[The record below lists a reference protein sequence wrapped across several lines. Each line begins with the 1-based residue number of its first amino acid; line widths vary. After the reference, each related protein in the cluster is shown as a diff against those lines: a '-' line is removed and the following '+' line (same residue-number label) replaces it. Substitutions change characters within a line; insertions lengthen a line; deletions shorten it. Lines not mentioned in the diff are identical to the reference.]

1 MIETYQ
7 KEITGVLDRLWQTQT
22 PKLRQAAGWMADAI
36 AAGGLVHVY
45 GSGHSV
51 LPVMDIF
58 PRYGSY
64 AGFHPMMDSRLM
76 WTSVLDAGG
85 VHELLWLERTEGYA
99 KIFLETQDLGSG
111 DVVLIFSHGG
121 VNAAG
126 IDVALES
133 KRRGLKTVCVTSLD
147 NARQKTATHSS
158 GKKLVDACD
167 LVIDNCVP
175 AEDAL
180 VAVEGVAGKVAAGS
194 TVAAVTIGMA
204 LVAEVAAQLR
214 QRGVT
219 PRPFVSPNV
228 KAVGPENNA
237 QVFADYRERR
247 ARHAARNHGE
257 RA

>member
-7 KEITGVLDRLWQTQT
+7 REITGVLNRLWQTQT
-22 PKLRQAAGWMADAI
+22 SNLRQAAVWMADAI

-76 WTSVLDAGG
+76 WFSVLDAGG
-85 VHELLWLERTEGYA
+85 VHELLWLERKEGYA
-99 KIFLETQDLGSG
+99 KVFLETQDLVPG
-111 DVVLIFSHGG
+111 DVLLVFSHGG
-121 VNAAG
+121 INAAG
-126 IDVALES
+126 IDVALEA
-133 KRRGLKTVCVTSLD
+133 KARGLKTVAVTSLD

-158 GKKLVDACD
+158 GKKLADACD

-180 VAVEGVAGKVAAGS
+180 VPVEGVAGKVGAGS
-194 TVAAVTIGMA
+194 TVAVITIGMA
-204 LVAEVAAQLR
+204 LVSEVAAQLR
-214 QRGVT
+214 RRGVT
-219 PRPFVSPNV
+219 PQPFVSPNV
-228 KAVGPENNA
+228 KEVGPENNA
-237 QVFADYRERR
+237 QVFAEYRRRR
-247 ARHAARNHGE
+247 AQHAARARGI
-257 RA
+257 AG

>member
-7 KEITGVLDRLWQTQT
+7 KEITGVLDRLWQTQI
-22 PKLRQAAGWMADAI
+22 PQLRQAAGWMAAAI
-36 AAGGLVHVY
+36 ASGGLVHVY

-64 AGFHPMMDSRLM
+64 AGFHPMMDARLM

-99 KIFLETQDLGSG
+99 KIFLETQDLAPG

-121 VNAAG
+121 INAAG
-126 IDVALES
+126 IDVALEA
-133 KRRGLKTVCVTSLD
+133 KRRGLQTVCVTSLD

-158 GKKLVDACD
+158 GKKLADACD
-167 LVIDNCVP
+167 LAIDNCVP

-180 VAVEGVAGKVAAGS
+180 VAVEGMAGKVAAGS
-194 TVAAVTIGMA
+194 TVAVVTIGMA

-214 QRGVT
+214 QRGIT

-228 KAVGPENNA
+228 KAVGPDNNA
-237 QVFADYRERR
+237 QVFEDYRQRR
-247 ARHAARNHGE
+247 ARHAARARGTS
-257 RA
+257 A